1 MDRCHTPRGP
11 RRSISL
17 LLVAAL
23 TLSGCAASGQGA
35 AAEPAESAVND
46 SRGSEVP
53 PASQTPGPSPQAGT
67 ASISDAVPVQS
78 AELASIEQA
87 PAPVRVIYPGIDAE
101 ISVLAHGVSD
111 DGQMDIPDDAAE
123 AAWYQYGRA
132 PADGT
137 GTTVIAAH
145 AGSTHTP
152 VGPMYLLHEAQP
164 GEEITVED
172 ESGEEY
178 LYAVTE
184 VEQQDKDDLDF
195 APYFTRDGD
204 HHLVLI
210 TCGGQWNP
218 DRSSYN
224 DNIIVTATPID

>member
-1 MDRCHTPRGP
+1 MDRCHPTRGF
-11 RRSISL
+11 RRSVPV

-23 TLSGCAASGQGA
+23 TLSGCAAGGQGTA
-35 AAEPAESAVND
+35 SQPLESAVND
-46 SRGSEVP
+46 SRGSEDP

-67 ASISDAVPVQS
+67 ASISGAVPVQS
-78 AELASIEQA
+78 AELGSTEKA
-87 PAPVRVIYPGIDAE
+87 PAPVRVVYPGIDAE
-101 ISVLAHGVSD
+101 IPVLAHGVSD

-132 PADGT
+132 PADDT

-152 VGPMYLLHEAQP
+152 VGPLYLLHEAQP

-172 ESGEEY
+172 ESGEEF
-178 LYAVTE
+178 LYEVTE

-195 APYFTRDGD
+195 TPYFARDGE
-204 HHLVLI
+204 HFLVLI

-224 DNIIVTATPID
+224 DNIIVTATPAD